1 MAINQTA
8 YVDFLVKKLLGVA
21 KTDLP
26 GNKSPSNESI
36 ASPLLNRGDKT
47 WTQAAN
53 IPTTA
58 AAVANIVQAYTTTSI
73 VECTGD
79 NTTQTVSSVYPTW
92 KTGLANWIPPE
103 FDTVN
108 GTNTYRV
115 AVYYA
120 ATGAA
125 ASFPTG
131 FTQIFADGSGGT
143 GEYHFDY
150 QAGTVNF
157 IGGTIPSGMSASS
170 RIYVVGYRY
179 IGLTGVINLP
189 SITLGTGGAQGTLT
203 TNGAYNLLLNTN
215 AGSNSG
221 TITIAQGV
229 NGNITLTPNGTGNVV
244 LSGHPTLEGV
254 TATGATGTGK
264 LVFDTSPTLVTPVLG
279 IASATTINKVTL
291 TAPATGSTLTIAE
304 GKTLTASNTLTFT
317 GTDSSSVAFGSGGT
331 VTYTSNKLSVF
342 SATTSAELA
351 SVISDETGTGL
362 LVFATA
368 PTFTTSIDS
377 GATFG
382 AFASST
388 ALTVGYTGTA
398 TSTTNI
404 STGAVATATTKT
416 INIGT
421 GGDLGS
427 TTIINIGNTSG
438 GPTSGSI
445 IISNTASRSTEEIT
459 LATVVSTQ
467 ISSFPA
473 ASFRSGKL
481 IIQAYNSV
489 NGEVQISE
497 LLVAHNGVTAIATEY
512 GIVFTGTSPFVIYE
526 VDISAGNVRLM
537 ASNTTANS
545 TQYKISKMLMV
556 A

>member
-8 YVDFLVKKLLGVA
+8 YVDLLVKKLLGVA

-459 LATVVSTQ
+459 LATVASTP
-467 ISSFPA
+467 ISTFPA

-497 LLVAHNGVTAIATEY
+497 LLVAHNGVTATATEY
-512 GIVFTGTSPFVIYE
+512 GIVFTGTAAFVIYE
-526 VDISAGNVRLM
+526 VDLSSGNVRLM

>member
-8 YVDFLVKKLLGVA
+8 YVDLLVKKLLGVA

-279 IASATTINKVTL
+279 IASATSINKVTL

-317 GTDSSSVAFGSGGT
+317 GTDSSSVAFGTGGT

-459 LATVVSTQ
+459 LATVASTP
-467 ISSFPA
+467 ISTFPA

-497 LLVAHNGVTAIATEY
+497 LLVAHNGVTATATEY
-512 GIVFTGTSPFVIYE
+512 GIVFTGTAAFVIYE
-526 VDISAGNVRLM
+526 VDLSSGNVRLM

>member
-8 YVDFLVKKLLGVA
+8 YVDLLVKKLLGVA

-279 IASATTINKVTL
+279 IASATSINKVTL

-459 LATVVSTQ
+459 LATVASTP
-467 ISSFPA
+467 ISTVPA